1 MTTTTTAEKLQDGR
15 IKITRIQEGVGG
27 NKNITEEIMEKD
39 VLLSRLYMQRNSD
52 AALIT
57 ERTQALIDLDGLI
70 AEVVAL

>member
-27 NKNITEEIMEKD
+27 NKNIIEEILEKD